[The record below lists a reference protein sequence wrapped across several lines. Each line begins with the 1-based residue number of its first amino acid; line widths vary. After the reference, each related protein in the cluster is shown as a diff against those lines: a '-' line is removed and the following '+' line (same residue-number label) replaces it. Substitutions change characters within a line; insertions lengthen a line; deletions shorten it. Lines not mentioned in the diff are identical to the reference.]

1 MSISILMK
9 NETISIFLHL
19 DCTQNIIQRA
29 KIFNAKLLSK
39 STDKRKGVLGVSSSN
54 NDIIYVFQ
62 NIYEVA
68 IVSLIKYR
76 RISVVLILNWRWWR
90 NCEKQEYYHGLD
102 MLVRAHKERYL
113 KLCKHSEIW
122 MEHHNLQVVESTWP
136 WRKSFETSNW

>member
-1 MSISILMK
+1 MSIFILMK

-39 STDKRKGVLGVSSSN
+39 STDKRKGILGVSSSN

-76 RISVVLILNWRWWR
+76 RICCAHFELKMM
-90 NCEKQEYYHGLD
+90 EKL
-102 MLVRAHKERYL
+102 
-113 KLCKHSEIW
+113 
-122 MEHHNLQVVESTWP
+122 
-136 WRKSFETSNW
+136 